1 MSNSN
6 SAVRTTKIL
15 PLNANLEHLKGQA
28 KALHKSLQ
36 DGDETARTRANSF
49 FDNTANLTLT
59 QVQLIVAREY
69 GFLSWGTMREEIN
82 SEDHTGRLLKNRFVL
97 EQKIGSG
104 GLGHV
109 YRALDLRQQEK
120 EVPNPYIVIK
130 FLNKDFSAD
139 FSATIDFL
147 KQNVIKTRLVAN
159 LRAKHSPRGWSQR
172 L

>member
-6 SAVRTTKIL
+6 SAVRTTKTL
-15 PLNANLEHLKGQA
+15 PLN
-28 KALHKSLQ
+28 
-36 DGDETARTRANSF
+36 
-49 FDNTANLTLT
+49 ANLTLT

-69 GFLSWGTMREEIN
+69 GFSSWGTMREEIN

-104 GLGHV
+104 GLGDV

-120 EVPNPYIVIK
+120 EVPNPYIAIK

-139 FSATIDFL
+139 FSAAIDFL
-147 KQNVIKTRLVAN
+147 KQNVI
-159 LRAKHSPRGWSQR
+159 
-172 L
+172 